1 MIAATAASATTART
15 SRPGDAVRRESEL
28 MGKPGAN
35 SAPWRGVSS
44 ATIVYDMRV
53 TIEYCVV

>member
-1 MIAATAASATTART
+1 VIAATAASATNTRT
-15 SRPGDAVRRESEL
+15 SRPGDLRRESEL

-35 SAPWRGVSS
+35 SAPWRGMSS